1 MSEFY
6 TPEEVADRFKITRKL
21 VMSRIATKT
30 WPCLKLGGKTYRFT
44 EEHIQEIEK
53 LCESRPIAEEANPWG
68 LKGRGRGRANFS

>member
-6 TPEEVADRFKITRKL
+6 TPEEVADRFKITRRL
-21 VMSRIATKT
+21 VMKRIATKT

-53 LCESRPIAEEANPWG
+53 LCESKPIAEELNPWG
-68 LKGRGRGRANFS
+68 RVRRGQRRPNFQ